1 MKKLLLTIVGLF
13 MFSMS
18 LLAQE
23 KAAGGGGNCPECDC
37 TGLFSSCT
45 SGPCCP
51 PNLPDCSC
59 NVFTATCGCK
69 GRGTTGMKG
78 ILNVKNV
85 NDLILYV
92 GGNEFS
98 SSTSQ
103 QLKMLL
109 NEWVTFYQKDNVVDF
124 LSTGESIESAA
135 TKLPQSEKQ
144 KINAWIQSKG
154 GSVLIK

>member
-1 MKKLLLTIVGLF
+1 
-13 MFSMS
+13 
-18 LLAQE
+18 
-23 KAAGGGGNCPECDC
+23 
-37 TGLFSSCT
+37 
-45 SGPCCP
+45 
-51 PNLPDCSC
+51 
-59 NVFTATCGCK
+59 
-69 GRGTTGMKG
+69 MKG

-92 GGNEFS
+92 GGNGFS

>member
-1 MKKLLLTIVGLF
+1 
-13 MFSMS
+13 
-18 LLAQE
+18 
-23 KAAGGGGNCPECDC
+23 
-37 TGLFSSCT
+37 
-45 SGPCCP
+45 
-51 PNLPDCSC
+51 
-59 NVFTATCGCK
+59 
-69 GRGTTGMKG
+69 MKG